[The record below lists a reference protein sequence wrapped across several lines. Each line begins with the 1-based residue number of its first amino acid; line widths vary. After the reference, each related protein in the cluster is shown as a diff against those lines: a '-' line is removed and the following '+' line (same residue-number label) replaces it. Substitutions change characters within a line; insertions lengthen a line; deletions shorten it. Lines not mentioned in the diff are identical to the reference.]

1 MAMARM
7 NCQTRSDR
15 VQNAPWGLAGG
26 ASAMGN
32 RVGVRKK
39 DGTLVMHETGKVN
52 FRLEQGEAY
61 VLHSGGGGGFGPPL
75 QRDRQAVLRD
85 LRLGYVS
92 PEAARDQYG
101 LSLEGQGQELPKIR
115 AKKRS

>member
-1 MAMARM
+1 
-7 NCQTRSDR
+7 
-15 VQNAPWGLAGG
+15 
-26 ASAMGN
+26 MGN

-52 FRLEQGEAY
+52 IRLEQGEAY

-75 QRDRQAVLRD
+75 KRDRQAVLRD
-85 LRLGYVS
+85 LRLGYIS
-92 PEAARDQYG
+92 EDAAREHYG
-101 LSLEGQGQELPKIR
+101 LTLDGQGQARP